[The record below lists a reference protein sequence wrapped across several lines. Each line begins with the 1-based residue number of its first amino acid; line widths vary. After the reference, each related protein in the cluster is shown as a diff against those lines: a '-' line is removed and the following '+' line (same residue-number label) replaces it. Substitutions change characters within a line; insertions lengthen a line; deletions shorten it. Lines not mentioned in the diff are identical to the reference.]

1 MNDAIINS
9 IAYRWT
15 DNTMVV
21 GTHGNGMFAA
31 SLGSPITIT
40 TSVNGP
46 IRNNSG
52 FIKNIYPTVTKD
64 LVNYQVGDQ
73 YSIKRMSV
81 QVTSLSGAVVSKKET
96 GYQNGNINLGN
107 LSAGAYIVTI
117 TSNDRK
123 YQTTKK
129 IIKN

>member
-1 MNDAIINS
+1 
-9 IAYRWT
+9 
-15 DNTMVV
+15 
-21 GTHGNGMFAA
+21 MFAT